1 MEFWGFK
8 AVMGRLWT
16 ILYLS
21 PEPLSAAELG
31 ERLQASAGA
40 VSMALADLQKWGVV
54 KKAWRP
60 GERRDFYEP
69 ETSIWKMVTRVFR
82 ERELG
87 YVRAAIESFETAR
100 KPARQAARRAPTP
113 RLKRRIKFIDGRISS
128 LLTLSRIGEGLLMM
142 LLERPARRSAADED
156 AVPPGG
162 RVMKLSLAYSTD
174 LDDAFMFW
182 PLATGRLDPRDFGF
196 DGAEHVRSDTAT
208 LNALGARRRA
218 RRRRRL
224 ASPPC
229 RRWRT
234 SGCSCRTAARS
245 AATTAR

>member
-1 MEFWGFK
+1 MPTTADEDIRVAELRVAEVIGGLMEFWGFK

-31 ERLQASAGA
+31 ERLQASTGA

-82 ERELG
+82 ERELAF
-87 YVRAAIESFETAR
+87 VRAAIEAFETTR
-100 KPARQAARRAPTP
+100 KQLAKLRASSDGDT
-113 RLKRRIKFIDGRISS
+113 KKRIKFIDGRLSS

-142 LLERPARRSAADED
+142 LSSGQPVDPQPMKTLFHPEDE
-156 AVPPGG
+156 
-162 RVMKLSLAYSTD
+162 S
-174 LDDAFMFW
+174 
-182 PLATGRLDPRDFGF
+182 
-196 DGAEHVRSDTAT
+196 
-208 LNALGARRRA
+208 
-218 RRRRRL
+218 
-224 ASPPC
+224 
-229 RRWRT
+229 
-234 SGCSCRTAARS
+234 
-245 AATTAR
+245 